1 MCVILSSTV
10 DKSSKMFKSTA
21 KLAYNLSTWWGRIEW
36 KNWKKYYLYC
46 VSLLFCKYVCTYAC
60 RLWKKITRQ
69 AYKIIL
75 NLNERLSHALIL
87 SSAFPWDK
95 TLGQLG
101 KIASKNGWCQ
111 VDNFKQ
117 GWGKFN
123 MLKYPCLKAC
133 QWKEKNLIS
142 NWCN

>member
-1 MCVILSSTV
+1 MCT
-10 DKSSKMFKSTA
+10 
-21 KLAYNLSTWWGRIEW
+21 
-36 KNWKKYYLYC
+36 
-46 VSLLFCKYVCTYAC
+46 C

-75 NLNERLSHALIL
+75 KLNERLSHVLIL

-95 TLGQLG
+95 TLGHLG
-101 KIASKNGWCQ
+101 KIGGKNGWCQ

-123 MLKYPCLKAC
+123 MLKSPVWKLLNEKKKTWYPTGVTRGDS
-133 QWKEKNLIS
+133 QWYSRTLLTQTQTSGIEK
-142 NWCN
+142 